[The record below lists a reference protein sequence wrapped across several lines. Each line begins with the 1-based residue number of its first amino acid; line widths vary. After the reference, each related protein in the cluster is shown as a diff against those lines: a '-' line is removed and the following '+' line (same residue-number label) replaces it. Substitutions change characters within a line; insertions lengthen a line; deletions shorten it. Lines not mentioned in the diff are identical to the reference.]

1 MSDFLADLP
10 LAGTLIATGFE
21 GWSDELKDEFAD
33 HAFDGAV
40 GSRLLSET
48 PRARIWEIRLAPG
61 ERWHAHR
68 HVLDYFW
75 TAINAGTSR
84 QHTFDGTTRDVSYS
98 AGETRYFHFGP
109 GEYLLHDIQNV
120 GDTELIFTTVEHLDS
135 DNEPLP
141 LERS

>member
-1 MSDFLADLP
+1 MTNFLADLP
-10 LAGTLIATGFE
+10 LAGTLIGSNFE
-21 GWSDELKDEFAD
+21 GWSDELHAEFEA
-33 HAFDGAV
+33 HSRDGEV
-40 GSRLLSET
+40 GSRLLAET
-48 PRARIWEIRLAPG
+48 PRTRIWEIRLQPG

-84 QHTFDGTTRDVSYS
+84 QHTFDGTTRDVSYR

-109 GEYLLHDIQNV
+109 GEYLLHDIENV

-135 DNEPLP
+135 DNAPLA
-141 LERS
+141 LEAS

>member
-84 QHTFDGTTRDVSYS
+84 QHTFDGTTRDVSYH